1 MSDDTDPVV
10 CVCRAVSEAEILA
23 AVKSGC
29 RGLAAVREETGA
41 NTGCG
46 DCAADI
52 EELLDLVGRPG
63 QAVPR

>member
-10 CVCRAVSEAEILA
+10 CICRAVSEAEILV

-52 EELLDLVGRPG
+52 EDLLDLVDQSG
-63 QAVPR
+63 QVAPR